1 MDDES
6 KVHTLLKRTR
16 HRAPHLDVTPR
27 KPLRSA
33 KATNPKELLM
43 VLAPSVAAARAMLK
57 NLRSEAK
64 RGNMEQEQTK
74 RDNPRGNSRDN

>member
-16 HRAPHLDVTPR
+16 HRAPHLGHR
-27 KPLRSA
+27 KPLKTA

-43 VLAPSVAAARAMLK
+43 VLAPSVGSNK
-57 NLRSEAK
+57 GQSK
-64 RGNMEQEQTK
+64 
-74 RDNPRGNSRDN
+74 